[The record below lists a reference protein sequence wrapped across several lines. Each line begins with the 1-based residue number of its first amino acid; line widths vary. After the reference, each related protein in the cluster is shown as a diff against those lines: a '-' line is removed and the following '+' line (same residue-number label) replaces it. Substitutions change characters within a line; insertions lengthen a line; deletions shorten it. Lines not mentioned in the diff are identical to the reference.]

1 MLFRPYFRVLPRVR
15 FYTTTRPAA
24 GCIARTSLML
34 LLLVLFAA
42 RLWAQER
49 DTVLIEVQL
58 VSTQERILVE
68 AVTQDSTLL
77 LPTEPLYKLLG
88 LGTPTSPRVTP
99 EALQAAY
106 PTTRVV
112 WVRLEGRVYVFDQL
126 EVLPAS
132 RRAKAEMVAR
142 SQNSYSLPVQS
153 GPFAAFAV
161 DDSLHKLLEAGY
173 NFRGQVSVAGRVDD
187 ARSGSWGATLAPNA
201 HLFLS
206 YTDAVDR
213 PPTVSGRI
221 AAGPLWLSASATPH
235 SPVDMSGLV
244 RIKDVQVFASR
255 QYTTITINRPAQVAF
270 QLATNWEQH
279 RTAARVSVGPS
290 YASPFSFPVTQLSP
304 KR

>member
-1 MLFRPYFRVLPRVR
+1 MFRPYFRVLPRAR
-15 FYTTTRPAA
+15 FYVTTRPAA
-24 GCIARTSLML
+24 GCVGRTSLML
-34 LLLVLFAA
+34 LLLVLFAS
-42 RLWAQER
+42 RMWAQ
-49 DTVLIEVQL
+49 DTRLVEVVLT
-58 VSTQERILVE
+58 STEERILVE

-88 LGTPTSPRVTP
+88 LGTPTSPQITP
-99 EALQAAY
+99 EALQAAF
-106 PTTRVV
+106 PTTRIV
-112 WVRLEGRVYVFDQL
+112 WVKLESRLYVFDQL

-142 SQNSYSLPVQS
+142 SQHSFSLPVQS
-153 GPFAAFAV
+153 GPFASLAV
-161 DDSLHKLLEAGY
+161 DDSLHKLLEGGY

-187 ARSGSWGATLAPNA
+187 ARAGSWAMALAPSS
-201 HLFLS
+201 HLFIAYQDGTHS
-206 YTDAVDR
+206 

-221 AAGPLWLSASATPH
+221 AAGPLWLSASATPN
-235 SPVDMSGLV
+235 SPLDLSGLV

-290 YASPFSFPVTQLSP
+290 YASPFSFPVTQLNP

>member
-1 MLFRPYFRVLPRVR
+1 M
-15 FYTTTRPAA
+15 
-24 GCIARTSLML
+24 SL
-34 LLLVLFAA
+34 LLAFLLAVAPSDTTLV
-42 RLWAQER
+42 
-49 DTVLIEVQL
+49 EVML

-77 LPTEPLYKLLG
+77 LPTAPLYKLLG
-88 LGTPTSPRVTP
+88 LGTPTSPLITP
-99 EALQAAY
+99 AALQAAY

-112 WVRLEGRVYVFDQL
+112 WAPLESRVYVFDQL

-142 SQNSYSLPVQS
+142 TQSVYSLPVQS

-173 NFRGQVSVAGRVDD
+173 NWRGRVAVAGRVDD
-187 ARSGSWGATLAPNA
+187 ARAGSWGATLAPNS
-201 HLFLS
+201 HVFVS

-213 PPTVSGRI
+213 QPTISGRV
-221 AAGPLWLSASATPH
+221 AAGPVWLSTTYTPH

-244 RIKDVQVFASR
+244 RIKDVLLFASK
-255 QYTTITINRPAQVAF
+255 QYGVLTINRPYSVAF

-290 YASPFSFPVTQLSP
+290 SYASPFGFPVTQLSP